1 MDCLGASLPMPLE
14 YWREQ
19 NRWKMYRNDDPTK
32 FDSWWYYKRQVP
44 EGLWWLLTLALL
56 LLAFL
61 LASL

>member
-1 MDCLGASLPMPLE
+1 MPLE